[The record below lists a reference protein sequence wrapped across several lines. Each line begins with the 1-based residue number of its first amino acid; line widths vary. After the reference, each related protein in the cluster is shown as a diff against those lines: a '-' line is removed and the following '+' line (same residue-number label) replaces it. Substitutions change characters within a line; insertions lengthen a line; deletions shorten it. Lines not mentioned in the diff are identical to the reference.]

1 MSNQSDVKVGDPS
14 AEHTITSSV
23 YVESSKKPSPFAS
36 KKIMR
41 QRNHHS
47 DCHEHERKLD
57 DGEVQVVPGS
67 REEIMEF
74 VDSTN
79 ANAKVYLDINV
90 PHLYITLPSKHLYE
104 TIYNRLVIT
113 VKLGVCVI
121 TNNSKMS
128 VFRFT
133 NDLFFWSPSFPT
145 PVSHG
150 DDANKL
156 SHILNRTRY
165 FAPCKSGIQFGKYFA
180 NLITFFEFVLVLI
193 LLFRLRK

>member
-1 MSNQSDVKVGDPS
+1 MFRLVLRICPVVSNHNDVKVDNFNV
-14 AEHTITSSV
+14 ERNMTSSF

-41 QRNHHS
+41 QRNHQS
-47 DCHEHERKLD
+47 NSNEQEHKLS

-74 VDSTN
+74 VENTN

-90 PHLYITLPSKHLYE
+90 PYLFITLPSKHLYE
-104 TIYNRLVIT
+104 IIYNRYVMIFISI
-113 VKLGVCVI
+113 KI
-121 TNNSKMS
+121 NKFNKMLL

-145 PVSHG
+145 PASHG
-150 DDANKL
+150 DESNRL
-156 SHILNRTRY
+156 SHIFDRTRY
-165 FAPCKSGIQFGKYFA
+165 FAPCKSGIQFGKFK
-180 NLITFFEFVLVLI
+180 LC
-193 LLFRLRK
+193 